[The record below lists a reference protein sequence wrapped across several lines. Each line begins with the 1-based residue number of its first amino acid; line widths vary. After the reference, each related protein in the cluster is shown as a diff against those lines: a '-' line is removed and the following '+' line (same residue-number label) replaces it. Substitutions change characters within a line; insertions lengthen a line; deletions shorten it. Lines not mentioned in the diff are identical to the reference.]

1 MDRRF
6 AGSRYCRHFDLE
18 IEHRKG
24 RKHFSTDALSHR
36 PCEPSCTICTR
47 QEQKEDAATPVGLVA
62 ATATRSDHGLEA
74 WIQKWKTGDW
84 TERQADD
91 ACLQPVIQWVTDGVR
106 PKWEAV
112 KGENPTVQQY
122 WEWFDQLELRDGVLC
137 RKRFATRQRRLSKSL
152 SPRR

>member
-36 PCEPSCTICTR
+36 PCEPSCSICTR

-112 KGENPTVQQY
+112 G
-122 WEWFDQLELRDGVLC
+122 
-137 RKRFATRQRRLSKSL
+137 RRSGGTGSGLISWS
-152 SPRR
+152 